1 MSQQLVQKTFGRA
14 RTMRGRALISSL
26 PGVVLLVLAMLVP
39 GSGLVRAQ
47 SDPPAIGSTA
57 RVSTADGKPLDLR
70 AGPSLDQPIV
80 AQLMPDEAV
89 TVIAAP
95 QMTGPTRWVP
105 IKRADGVLG
114 WVVGQYLVVSVV
126 AEPVAS
132 LAPDVVQAEIPAPL
146 LSPEPMTA
154 AVPSTGPA
162 AQQVG
167 PTGPL
172 EIEVKIK
179 YPEAKGRH
187 QEVTIWVT
195 RNGAP
200 VQDATVTM
208 TIPDDEDQ
216 EVKILDPTNEEGRT
230 YRDFT
235 LGRNKGS
242 VNMLFTAEAPDGGK
256 GQTEA
261 SYFVR

>member
-1 MSQQLVQKTFGRA
+1 
-14 RTMRGRALISSL
+14 MRSRALIPAL
-26 PGVVLLVLAMLVP
+26 LGVALLALAILLP

-47 SDPPAIGSTA
+47 TEPLAAGTIA
-57 RVSTADGKPLDLR
+57 RVANTDGEPLNLR
-70 AGPSLDQPIV
+70 AGPSSDQPIV
-80 AQLMPDEAV
+80 ARLMPDEAV
-89 TVIAAP
+89 TVISAA
-95 QMTGPTRWVP
+95 QVVGTTRWIP
-105 IKRADGVLG
+105 IKTADGVLG
-114 WVVGQYLVVSVV
+114 WVAEQYLAVPVV
-126 AEPVAS
+126 A
-132 LAPDVVQAEIPAPL
+132 APAPSPTPELVQAEIPAPL
-146 LSPEPMTA
+146 PSPEPMTA
-154 AVPSTGPA
+154 SSLSTVQTS
-162 AQQVG
+162 QQVASNA
-167 PTGPL
+167 PL
-172 EIEVKIK
+172 DVEVKVK

-195 RNGAP
+195 RNGTP

-216 EVKILDPTNEEGRT
+216 EVKVLDPTNEEGRT

-256 GQTEA
+256 GQAEA